1 MRRAP
6 PSLMLS
12 SLAGSRPAP
21 ATPCATLRRRLPS
34 AGFPSVTH
42 GLPPRRA
49 ARPAP
54 LPTRRGTLAC
64 PQSRDSGPPRRPS
77 GEARSCPPPSPSGEV
92 LRRRLPAASGRQRVA
107 LPDAL
112 LLLVLACLGSTA
124 KAARTSSVARRW
136 RPLWTELD
144 VLVFR
149 RVDPD
154 TLAGL
159 LARAR
164 HPNLRRLEI

>member
-1 MRRAP
+1 MRR
-6 PSLMLS
+6 
-12 SLAGSRPAP
+12 
-21 ATPCATLRRRLPS
+21 
-34 AGFPSVTH
+34 
-42 GLPPRRA
+42 
-49 ARPAP
+49 
-54 LPTRRGTLAC
+54 
-64 PQSRDSGPPRRPS
+64 GPV
-77 GEARSCPPPSPSGEV
+77 PPSPFGEV
-92 LRRRLPAASGRQRVA
+92 LRRRLPTTSGRQRVA

-112 LLLVLACLGSTA
+112 LLLVLARLGSTA

-164 HPNLRRLEI
+164 HPNLSRLEI